1 MLSSSVSP
9 CREPNRQVNEP
20 ASLGFAAVLEALSPR
35 IRVLIALPFAV
46 ALIVGCGSSDDTGSA
61 TSWSR

>member
-1 MLSSSVSP
+1 M
-9 CREPNRQVNEP
+9 
-20 ASLGFAAVLEALSPR
+20 LEALSPR

-61 TSWSR
+61 TTAASSVDAFPAAGKTFQQLTQDAS